1 MNTGK
6 DDMREYCV
14 NGQMSS
20 SQNEEEEGPSTS
32 TATGPSRTE
41 NVRRSLKD
49 LKKDMGRNFD
59 ALVHRPRMERISE
72 SEGGIQDKTVL
83 ESISRFFAP

>member
-1 MNTGK
+1 MARSNGRQLYVPLDRPPRRMNSGK

-59 ALVHRPRMERISE
+59 ALVHRPRMERI
-72 SEGGIQDKTVL
+72 T
-83 ESISRFFAP
+83 